1 MQSLAFAVAGS
12 AIAAGAAIAIV
23 ALGELLAEKT
33 GVLNLG
39 LEGTMLMGAVIA
51 FVVVNR
57 FVQNAFA
64 GLAAAILVGALMGG
78 VFALSVVVLK
88 ANQPLCGL
96 AMNFVGAGLSG
107 LIGAPYAAQPT
118 AARFQPIRIPV
129 LGHLP
134 LIGDTFFNQTVLVY
148 FAYLVLPAFIYWLLH
163 RTRHGLSIQAAGEDP
178 AAADAAGIHVDRLR
192 FLYATV
198 GGALAGVGGAYVT
211 LAHTPAWT
219 EGVTAGRGWIAL
231 ALVIFAGWRPFGA
244 VAGALVFG
252 AVTSVGFIGQLR
264 GWPLPSAYLSMLP
277 YLGTLGLMFLPF
289 LLKSRVQRRL
299 KTEPSALGVPY
310 SREEAGG

>member
-1 MQSLAFAVAGS
+1 MDSLAFAVAGS

-39 LEGTMLMGAVIA
+39 LEGMMLMGAVSA

-64 GLAAAILVGALMGG
+64 GLAAAILVGAMMGAL
-78 VFALSVVVLK
+78 FALSVVVIK
-88 ANQPLCGL
+88 ANQLLCGL

-118 AARFQPIRIPV
+118 AARFQPIRIPF
-129 LGHLP
+129 LGQIP
-134 LIGDTFFNQTVLVY
+134 LIGDALFNQTLLVY
-148 FAYLVLPAFIYWLLH
+148 FAYLVLPVMVYWLLY
-163 RTRHGLSIQAAGEDP
+163 RTRHGLSIQAAGENP
-178 AAADAAGIHVDRLR
+178 AAAHAAGIHVNRLR

-198 GGALAGVGGAYVT
+198 GGSLAGAGGAYLT
-211 LAHTPAWT
+211 LALTPAWM
-219 EGVTAGRGWIAL
+219 EGVTSGRGWIAL
-231 ALVIFAGWRPFGA
+231 ALVIFAGWSPYGV

-252 AVTSVGFIGQLR
+252 AVTSLGFVAQVR
-264 GWPLPSAYLSMLP
+264 GWPVPAAYLSMLP
-277 YLGTLGLMFLPF
+277 YLSTLGLMFVPF
-289 LLKSRVQRRL
+289 LLKARVQRRL
-299 KTEPSALGVPY
+299 STQPSALGV
-310 SREEAGG
+310 SFSGEESVG